1 LIASPLSLHNMAS
14 RPVKRAR
21 TAPVVSQQPTASS
34 KPKRE
39 RLFTPFRSLGHIST
53 ATPFVLQSRS
63 SKYLEQPA
71 LTVITSLGSSWAMW
85 EGQSLRLLFVGSSHL
100 SPTSLLAYRRRLTAM
115 RTYRSGHGQGDHLPR
130 GAQRERLRCRRRLC
144 RALCEGEGS
153 RTLCGVAV

>member
-1 LIASPLSLHNMAS
+1 MSVQGVSRYRNLLSAWCRERDQVERESRALGGEGRFNLIASPLSLHNMAS

-21 TAPVVSQQPTASS
+21 TAPVVSQQPTGSS

-39 RLFTPFRSLGHIST
+39 RLWQDFRSLGHIST

-100 SPTSLLAYRRRLTAM
+100 SPT
-115 RTYRSGHGQGDHLPR
+115 
-130 GAQRERLRCRRRLC
+130 LC
-144 RALCEGEGS
+144 L
-153 RTLCGVAV
+153 GVQA